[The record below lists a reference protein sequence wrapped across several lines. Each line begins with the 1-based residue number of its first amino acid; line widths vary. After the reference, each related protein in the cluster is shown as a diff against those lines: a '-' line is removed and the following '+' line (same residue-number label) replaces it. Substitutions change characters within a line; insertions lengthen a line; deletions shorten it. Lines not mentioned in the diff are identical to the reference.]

1 MRAAGGLSFVT
12 LLGLVPLTT
21 VAFAFV
27 VRFPV
32 FQDFLKILE
41 AFLLRYLLPASASAI
56 VHEYVVVLAEG
67 AARLTGLSILF
78 VVVTASLVVDNV
90 ESEINELWGIRR
102 KRPLMRRILVYLVGI
117 TTGPVLV
124 GAAISLT
131 RWLLS
136 QLVAAVP
143 SQKAAT
149 DAVWHVLPFT
159 FAAIALTLLYAF
171 APARRVPWRHAI
183 TSGVLAALAFEAAK
197 RGFTWYV
204 THFQS
209 YEMLYG
215 ALAALPAFLV
225 WIYLSWLV
233 VLAGA
238 AVTATLSES
247 DGRGMDRS

>member
-1 MRAAGGLSFVT
+1 MRAAGGLSYVT
-12 LLGLVPLTT
+12 LLGLVPLST

-41 AFLLRYLLPASASAI
+41 AFLLRHLLPASASAI
-56 VHEYVVVLAEG
+56 VHEYVVVLAED

-78 VVVTASLVVDNV
+78 VVVTATLVVDNV

-102 KRPLMRRILVYLVGI
+102 KRPLMRRILVYIAGI
-117 TTGPVLV
+117 TAGPVIV

-131 RWLLS
+131 GWLLT
-136 QLVAAVP
+136 QVVAAVP

-149 DAVWHVLPFT
+149 DAVWHGLPFA
-159 FAAIALTLLYAF
+159 FAAVALTLLYEI
-171 APARRVPWRHAI
+171 APARRVLWRHAI
-183 TSGVLAALAFEAAK
+183 VSGVLAAVAFEATK
-197 RGFTWYV
+197 RGFAWYV
-204 THFQS
+204 THFQG

-225 WIYLSWLV
+225 WIYLSWLI

-238 AVTATLSES
+238 AVTATLAES
-247 DGRGMDRS
+247 GARGGERS